1 MTIHIEVPA
10 IKGFQAKKEFFSI
23 IMDYPTL
30 VKFLK
35 FVNADL
41 PPEQR
46 AQRQVDEGRAKTISN
61 YMLENPEKYVL
72 PALTA
77 SISGQFEF
85 IPTDVHPS
93 VGTLR
98 FDLNC
103 TFLINDGQHR
113 RLGIE
118 LAIAE
123 DEGLLTEGVAVTLF
137 IDQGLKRS
145 QQMFSDLNSAKPVQ
159 KSLNILYDN
168 RSKQAAITKSVIK
181 KVEIF
186 TRYTEMEK
194 ASLSAKSNKLFVLSW
209 LHEAINASFHTTG
222 NYTVDLATCQKFW
235 QCVADSITEWR
246 DVLSKRYYPEDVRKQ
261 FISCTAIALNSLGKV
276 GKTICEE
283 CGNNSS
289 QIAAKLKNLR
299 YIDWD
304 RNNQVW
310 QSICVINGKVSSKS
324 ENRAKMVEYITNF
337 LAENY
342 AGDILN
348 ENLLIESYNDGEYDY
363 ESDAQDD
370 SYDEFSGESPS
381 PVYGLE

>member
-1 MTIHIEVPA
+1 MTVHIEVPA

-46 AQRQVDEGRAKTISN
+46 AQRQIDEGRTKLISN

-85 IPTDVHPS
+85 VPGAHPS
-93 VGTLR
+93 VGILR
-98 FDLNC
+98 FNLDC

-113 RLGIE
+113 RRGIE

-194 ASLSAKSNKLFVLSW
+194 ASLPAKSNKLFVLSW
-209 LHEAINASFHTTG
+209 LHEAINASFSPTG

-235 QCVADSITEWR
+235 QCVANLISEWQ

-283 CGNNSS
+283 CGNNSGA
-289 QIAAKLKNLR
+289 IAAKLKNLA

-342 AGDILN
+342 VSDILN
-348 ENLLIESYNDGEYDY
+348 ENLLIDPKYDY
-363 ESDAQDD
+363 EPDVQDD
-370 SYDEFSGESPS
+370 SYDEFPGESC
-381 PVYGLE
+381 PVTVYDLEY